1 MTQRTGGDLLGRK
14 RLARWALLA
23 AALLLLVAGC
33 GTGPAPTA
41 LSGLSSRP
49 VDPNIHKIQHVIVLD
64 MENRSFDSYFGTY
77 PGADGIPM
85 RNGTPA
91 VCSPDPRTHTCTPPY
106 IDHADSNSG
115 GPHNAAN
122 NGPDVA
128 GGAMN
133 GFVAQAEST
142 RQQCSD
148 PTDPNCVQAGR
159 PVDVMG
165 YHPGT
170 DIPNYWAYAGHYA
183 LQDHMFESTHS
194 WSFTSHLYLVSGW
207 AANCPVP
214 TDPGSCRSNIDPQD
228 RTPTDPTPFG
238 WTDLTYLLHSHNIS
252 WSYYLDHGAQPPS
265 AGTQNRHPA
274 QAPAGP
280 PRPGP
285 APARSAA
292 PPPASPKAQH
302 GVPKIWNPL
311 PGFVDTHTDN
321 QTQNITS
328 LDNYYTAAAAGRL
341 PAISWVVPNSADSEH
356 PPARI
361 STGQAF
367 ATNVINAAMRSPDWP
382 STAIFLT
389 WDDWGGFY
397 DHLPPPSVDG
407 LGYGIRVPGLVIS
420 PYSKT
425 GYIDHQNL
433 SYDAYLKFI
442 EDDFLGGARL
452 DPATDGRPDPRP
464 DVREN
469 QPLLGD
475 VTADF
480 NFNQPPQPPVMLS
493 PTPPTTLTGLG
504 SPAAGPAPNTRPTP
518 ATAAGGDDG

>member
-1 MTQRTGGDLLGRK
+1 MMQRTGGGLVGRVRLGG
-14 RLARWALLA
+14 WALLG
-23 AALLLLVAGC
+23 AALLLGGAGC
-33 GTGPAPTA
+33 GGSAPLTA
-41 LSGLSSRP
+41 LSGVPSHP
-49 VDPNIHKIQHVIVLD
+49 VDPNIHKIRHVIVLD

-85 RNGTPA
+85 RHGTPT
-91 VCSPDPRTHTCTPPY
+91 VCSPDPRTHTCTAPY
-106 IDHADSNSG
+106 IDHADRNSG

-133 GFVAQAEST
+133 GFVTQAEST

-148 PTDPNCVQAGR
+148 PTDPNCVHAGR
-159 PVDVMG
+159 PIDVMG
-165 YHPGT
+165 YHTGS
-170 DIPNYWAYAGHYA
+170 DIPNYWAYAHHYA

-214 TDPGSCRSNIDPQD
+214 TDPGSCRSNIDPRD
-228 RTPTDPTPFG
+228 RTPAHPTPFG
-238 WTDLTYLLHSHNIS
+238 WTDLTYLLHTHNVS
-252 WSYYLDHGAQPPS
+252 WSYYLDHGAQPPG
-265 AGTQNRHPA
+265 AGKHKRQR
-274 QAPAGP
+274 GV
-280 PRPGP
+280 
-285 APARSAA
+285 
-292 PPPASPKAQH
+292 PKPQR

-311 PGFVDTHTDN
+311 PGFVDTHTDH

-367 ATNVINAAMRSPDWP
+367 ATTVINAAMRSPDWP

-397 DHLPPPSVDG
+397 DHLPPPRVDG

-420 PYSKT
+420 PYTKT

-469 QPLLGD
+469 QPRLGD

-480 NFNQPPQPPVMLS
+480 DFTQPPQPPMILP
-493 PTPPTTLTGLG
+493 PTPPSTLTGTG
-504 SPAAGPAPNTRPTP
+504 PPAAGAPTAPPTP
-518 ATAAGGDDG
+518 STNGGDHGHG